1 MDNPTSKGDLLK
13 MLDFNEAVN
22 LYKNDKIRELAE
34 TGDGM
39 RFLKLRSLSRK
50 KYLEYL
56 INKFELQIGNL
67 KSREWLQYI
76 YESAIQVEDIDD
88 VIQELFEKER
98 KIRRENEQQLINELY
113 KIQSFDWGGL
123 HQNSLETTIVNKYV
137 KQITSYESLRDE
149 IEGNLPNS
157 LRAYVLAS
165 WYNHWTSIII
175 EDIFNEHIN
184 VIPAI
189 GQIRKIDFFINN
201 KPFDLKVTY
210 LPEGYV
216 KDHRKSDD
224 LRHELTLMK
233 GLARGLN
240 IGFDKSASESVL
252 IPDLWRKLDDSPQR
266 SARELISELQEY
278 RGALLDDCITNPK
291 PLVQW
296 LYEKQ
301 GVRRF
306 DASNRLFLVLV
317 DKSDFFSSWKL
328 KRARSLISEQVT
340 NYLSRV
346 GQGIGF
352 HLDFSWEDETYSA
365 ETDIIFVIKQ

>member
-1 MDNPTSKGDLLK
+1 
-13 MLDFNEAVN
+13 MLGFNEAVN
-22 LYKNDKIRELAE
+22 LYKNDKIQELAE

-56 INKFELQIGNL
+56 INKFALQIGNL

-76 YESAIQVEDIDD
+76 YGSAIQAEDIDD

-98 KIRRENEQQLINELY
+98 KIRRESEQQLINELY

-137 KQITSYESLRDE
+137 KQITSYESLHKE
-149 IEGNLPNS
+149 IEGNLHNS

-165 WYNHWTSIII
+165 WYNHWSSIII
-175 EDIFNEHIN
+175 EDIFKEHTN

-189 GQIRKIDFFINN
+189 GQIKKIDFFINN

-210 LPEGYV
+210 LPEGYI
-216 KDHRKSDD
+216 KACRRSHGFRP
-224 LRHELTLMK
+224 ELTLMRS
-233 GLARGLN
+233 LARELD
-240 IGFDKSASESVL
+240 IGFDESASESIL
-252 IPDLWRKLDDSPQR
+252 IPDLWRKLDDNPQH
-266 SARELISELQEY
+266 SARELISNLQEY
-278 RGALLDDCITNPK
+278 RETLLDGCFANPE
-291 PLVQW
+291 PLVRW
-296 LYEKQ
+296 LYENQ

-317 DKSDFFSSWKL
+317 DKSDFFDSWKL
-328 KRARSLISEQVT
+328 KRARSLISERVT
-340 NYLSRV
+340 NYLTRV
-346 GQGIGF
+346 NRSLGF
-352 HLDFSWEDETYSA
+352 QLDFLWEGETYSA
-365 ETDIIFVIKQ
+365 EADVIFVIKR